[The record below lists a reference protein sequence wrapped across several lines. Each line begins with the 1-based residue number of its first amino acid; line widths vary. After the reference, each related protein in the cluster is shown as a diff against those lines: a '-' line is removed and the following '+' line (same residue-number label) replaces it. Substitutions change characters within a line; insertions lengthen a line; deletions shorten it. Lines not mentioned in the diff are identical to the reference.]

1 MSRTRVGGISSLRLQ
16 SCPIPF
22 ISCFSMPIQRVTVY
36 AASSQALS
44 PDYISAAGR
53 LGRTLGEA
61 GISIVYG
68 GGGHGLM
75 GAMAEAAL
83 ATGAEVHGVI
93 PEFLTEIELGHHQLT
108 TLRIVD
114 TMHTRKAL
122 MLEDSHAVIALPG
135 GCGTFEELFEA
146 MTLKRLGRF
155 LGPIILIN
163 SGGYYD
169 RLLEFLKHSVD
180 ERFMNQAHLQMWQSV
195 DEPEQVLD
203 ALNDAPAWSAD
214 ALARAPVVQPAS

>member
-1 MSRTRVGGISSLRLQ
+1 MSIH
-16 SCPIPF
+16 
-22 ISCFSMPIQRVTVY
+22 RVTVY
-36 AASSQALS
+36 AASSQALAD
-44 PDYISAAGR
+44 DYISAASR

-61 GISIVYG
+61 GLSIVYG
-68 GGGHGLM
+68 GGGRGLM

-83 ATGAEVHGVI
+83 ATGTEVHGVI
-93 PEFLTEIELGHHQLT
+93 PEFLTEIEIGHQQLT

-122 MLEDSHAVIALPG
+122 MLENSHAVIALPG

-163 SGGYYD
+163 SGGYYN
-169 RLLEFLKHSVD
+169 RLLEFLEHSVE

-195 DEPEQVLD
+195 DEPEEVLE
-203 ALNDAPAWSAD
+203 ALTHAPAWSAD
-214 ALARAPVVQPAS
+214 ALTHAPVFQSTP

>member
-1 MSRTRVGGISSLRLQ
+1 MSIH
-16 SCPIPF
+16 
-22 ISCFSMPIQRVTVY
+22 RVTVY

-44 PDYISAAGR
+44 QDYISAASR

-61 GISIVYG
+61 GLSIVYG
-68 GGGHGLM
+68 GGGRGLM

-83 ATGAEVHGVI
+83 ATGTDVHGVI
-93 PEFLTEIELGHHQLT
+93 PEFLTEIELGHQQLT

-122 MLEDSHAVIALPG
+122 MLENSHAVIALPG

-163 SGGYYD
+163 SGGYYN
-169 RLLEFLKHSVD
+169 RLLEFLEHSVE

-195 DEPEQVLD
+195 DEPEEVLE
-203 ALNDAPAWSAD
+203 ALTSAPTWSAD
-214 ALARAPVVQPAS
+214 ALTHAPVLQSAP

>member
-1 MSRTRVGGISSLRLQ
+1 M
-16 SCPIPF
+16 
-22 ISCFSMPIQRVTVY
+22 Y

-44 PDYISAAGR
+44 QDYISAASR

-61 GISIVYG
+61 GLSIVYG
-68 GGGHGLM
+68 GGGRGLM

-83 ATGAEVHGVI
+83 ATGTEVHGVI
-93 PEFLTEIELGHHQLT
+93 PEFLTEIELGHQQLT
-108 TLRIVD
+108 TLKIVD

-122 MLEDSHAVIALPG
+122 MLENSHAVIALPG

-163 SGGYYD
+163 SGGYYN
-169 RLLEFLKHSVD
+169 RLLEFLEHSV
-180 ERFMNQAHLQMWQSV
+180 EQRFMNQAHLQMWQSV
-195 DEPEQVLD
+195 DEPEEVLE
-203 ALNDAPAWSAD
+203 ALTNAPAWSAD
-214 ALARAPVVQPAS
+214 ALTHAPVFQSAP